1 MLLVETLLPV
11 FSLLPADKDDET
23 AVKET
28 SYILYECNLC
38 GDIFIFPDDIERHM
52 KHHSMENWPLFC
64 AYCGYG
70 DRTVAEVAQHCRQ
83 MHGGN

>member
-1 MLLVETLLPV
+1 METLLHI
-11 FSLLPADKDDET
+11 FFLLPVDEDDET
-23 AVKET
+23 TVKDI
-28 SYILYECNLC
+28 SYVLYECKLC
-38 GDIFIFPDDIERHM
+38 RDTFIVREDLENHL

-70 DRTVAEVAQHCRQ
+70 DRTVARVAQHCQQ